1 MSHDLYDLLKAKPLV
16 YDLSN
21 YQRYFRMYDADHSP
35 KLGPEP
41 TKQEL
46 LDAAAVLKA
55 EGRMYWQALEEAAG
69 TVTA

>member
-1 MSHDLYDLLKAKPLV
+1 VNLNGLLKAKPPV

-21 YQRYFRMYDADHSP
+21 YQRYFRMYDADQSP

-55 EGRMYWQALEEAAG
+55 EGRAYWQALEEAAG
-69 TVTA
+69 TVTS